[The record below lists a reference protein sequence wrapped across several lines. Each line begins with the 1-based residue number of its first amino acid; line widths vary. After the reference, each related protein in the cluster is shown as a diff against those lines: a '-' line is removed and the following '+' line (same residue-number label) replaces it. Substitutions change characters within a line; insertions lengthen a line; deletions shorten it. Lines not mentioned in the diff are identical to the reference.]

1 MHTDPHSLHTH
12 LQTRLVEFP
21 VEGGRTVSAY
31 EARPSGAG
39 TNPGIIVVQE
49 WWGLNEHIKDVTR
62 RLAAEGFVALAP
74 DLYGGKVTADP
85 AQASSWMA
93 ALDREEAMRILLAAL
108 RFLQEKEP
116 TYAEH
121 MGVIGFCMG
130 GSYALL
136 LACRTAALKAA
147 VPFYGDHPD
156 PIEQVKNIRCPVLFI
171 AGGKDPWIN
180 PAKVQKLKEAFQQ
193 YGVHGEVRVYPD
205 ADHAFFND
213 TRHDV
218 YNPAAA
224 QDAWT
229 RALGLF
235 SRTLKS

>member
-1 MHTDPHSLHTH
+1 MQTNI
-12 LQTRLVEFP
+12 QTRMTEFP
-21 VEGGRTVSAY
+21 VEGGKTASAF

-39 TNPGIIVVQE
+39 AYPGVLVVQE
-49 WWGLNEHIKDVTR
+49 WWGLNEHIKDVAR
-62 RLAAEGFVALAP
+62 RLAGEGFVALAP
-74 DLYGGKVTADP
+74 DLYEGKVTSDP
-85 AQASSWMA
+85 AQAGAWMQQ
-93 ALDREEAMRILLAAL
+93 LDREAGIRILQGGL

-116 TYAEH
+116 IYAEH
-121 MGVIGFCMG
+121 IGVIGFCMG
-130 GSYALL
+130 GSFALL
-136 LACRTAALKAA
+136 LACRASLKAA
-147 VPFYGDHPD
+147 VPFYGDVPE
-156 PIEQVKNIRCPVLFI
+156 PIDQLKNVHCPVLFF
-171 AGGKDPWIN
+171 GGAKDQWIN
-180 PAKVQKLKEAFQQ
+180 AAKIEKLKKAFRE

-213 TRHDV
+213 TRPEV